1 MKTRIYGMKHAS
13 SSEKSIFLTYSNVPM
28 NKNDVVDFQRLQA
41 LRVQILKACSHSNEG
56 HIPSAFSIL
65 DILYSLYILLPK
77 ISNID
82 LTKNDVFVLS
92 KGHAALALYAI
103 LEEAKIIGP
112 EWADTFGD
120 FESNFGG
127 HPDMNKIPGVKA
139 STGSLGHGL
148 PITLG
153 KILAKRTQN
162 IEFRAYCLIGD
173 GELNEGSIWES
184 LMLAS
189 HHSMKELT
197 VIIDSNRS
205 GDRALNLGSLESKF
219 DSLGFDTK
227 SVDGHSHKDLVSKF
241 TNFHDHKPT
250 AVIAQT
256 IKGYGISEMENNPAW
271 HHAVPTQEQLRTFLK
286 GLI

>member
-1 MKTRIYGMKHAS
+1 MKNS
-13 SSEKSIFLTYSNVPM
+13 FLTYSNRTM
-28 NKNDVVDFQRLQA
+28 NNNDVFDFQRLQA
-41 LRVQILKACSHSNEG
+41 LRIKILKACAHSNEG
-56 HIPSAFSIL
+56 HVPSAFSIL

-77 ISNID
+77 KSNINF
-82 LTKNDVFVLS
+82 TKNDFFVLS

-103 LEEAKIIGP
+103 LEEANIIGP
-112 EWADTFGD
+112 EWVDTFGD

-153 KILAKRTQN
+153 KILAKRTKN
-162 IEFRAYCLIGD
+162 FDFRAYCLIGD

-197 VIIDSNRS
+197 VIIDSNTS
-205 GDRALNLGSLESKF
+205 SNRALNLGSLESKF

-227 SVDGHSHKDLVSKF
+227 NIDGHSHKELISGF
-241 TNFHDHKPT
+241 TNFHAHKPT
-250 AVIAQT
+250 AVIAHT
-256 IKGYGISEMENNPAW
+256 IKGHGISEMENNPAW
-271 HHAVPTQEQLRTFLK
+271 HHAAPTQEQLRTFIK
-286 GLI
+286 DLI

>member
-1 MKTRIYGMKHAS
+1 MKHGPI
-13 SSEKSIFLTYSNVPM
+13 SEKSIFLTYSNVPM
-28 NKNDVVDFQRLQA
+28 NTNDVIDFQRLQA
-41 LRVQILKACSHSNEG
+41 LRVKILKACSHSNEG
-56 HIPSAFSIL
+56 HVPSAFSIL

-77 ISNID
+77 TSNID
-82 LTKNDVFVLS
+82 FTKNDIFVLS

-162 IEFRAYCLIGD
+162 VEFRAYCLIGD
-173 GELNEGSIWES
+173 GELNE
-184 LMLAS
+184 
-189 HHSMKELT
+189 LT
-197 VIIDSNRS
+197 VIIDSNAS

-227 SVDGHSHKDLVSKF
+227 NIDGHSHKDLVS
-241 TNFHDHKPT
+241 NFANCHDYKPT

-271 HHAVPTQEQLRTFLK
+271 HHAAPTQEQLLTFIEE
-286 GLI
+286 LI